1 MAKSK
6 YPRKHTDL
14 FNRYQ
19 VIIVGTPRSKNHI
32 VYPLETPKGNR
43 FSFTMSKTPSDHRAM
58 KNAERMLIKLVE
70 KHDNAEKR
78 DQQ

>member
-43 FSFTMSKTPSDHRAM
+43 FSFTMSKTASDHRAM
-58 KNAERMLIKLVE
+58 KNAESTLRKLIQQ
-70 KHDNAEKR
+70 HDNEKR